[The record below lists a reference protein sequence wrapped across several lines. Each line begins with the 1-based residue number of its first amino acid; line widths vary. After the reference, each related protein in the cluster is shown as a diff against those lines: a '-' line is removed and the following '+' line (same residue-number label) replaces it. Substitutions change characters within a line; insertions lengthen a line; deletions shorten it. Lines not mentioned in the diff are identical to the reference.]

1 MESRRISFNFQTFSF
16 PRKEKTM
23 STLVYINSNNGLA
36 KAALEVVTYGKKL
49 GGDVT
54 VVTTGGADEA
64 TLASLGEYGAGK
76 VLVDRSVTSNDP
88 GQIANVVKVAAEA
101 AGASTIVFSHDF
113 IAKSAAPRVSVKLKA
128 GLVSGAIAVPEGNKV
143 KVNVFSGK
151 AYGFVEVN
159 TDTKIISLLPN
170 SLQPEA
176 GGSACSVEEFSGNA
190 GEAAIKVIETKK
202 PEGDIPLPEAE
213 LVVSAGRGLKGPE
226 NWGMIEE
233 LATELGA
240 ATACSRPV
248 ADIGWRPHHEH
259 VGQTGVAIRPNL
271 YIAAGISGAIQHLAG
286 VNGSKVIVVVN
297 TDAEAPFF
305 KAADYGIIGDA
316 FEVIPRLTEA
326 VKNFKAAN

>member
-1 MESRRISFNFQTFSF
+1 
-16 PRKEKTM
+16 M
-23 STLVYINSNNGLA
+23 STLVYINSNDGLA
-36 KAALEVVTYGKKL
+36 KNALEAVTYGKKL
-49 GGDVT
+49 GADVN

-64 TLASLGEYGAGK
+64 TLSTLGEYGAGK
-76 VLVDRSVTSNDP
+76 VMVDRSVTSNDP
-88 GQIANVVKVAAEA
+88 GQIANVVKAAAEA
-101 AGASTIVFSHDF
+101 TGATTIVFSHDF
-113 IAKSAAPRVSVKLKA
+113 VAKATAPRVSVKLKA
-128 GLVSGAIAVPEGNKV
+128 GLVSGAIDVPEGNKV

-151 AYGFVEVN
+151 AFGFVEVN

-170 SLQPEA
+170 SFQPEA
-176 GGSACSVEEFSGNA
+176 GGSACSVEEFNGNA
-190 GEAAIKVIETKK
+190 GDAAIKVIETKK

-233 LATELGA
+233 LASELGA

-305 KAADYGIIGDA
+305 KAADYGVVGDA